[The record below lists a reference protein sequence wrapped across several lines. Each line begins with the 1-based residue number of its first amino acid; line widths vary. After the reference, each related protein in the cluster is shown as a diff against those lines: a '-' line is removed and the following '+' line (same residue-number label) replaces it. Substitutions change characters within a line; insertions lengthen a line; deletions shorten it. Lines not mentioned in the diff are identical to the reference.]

1 MRGIILRLAAN
12 ERRRLVKALQSILR
26 RMRQHP
32 VQAALV
38 VMLAVLLVVFL
49 DILFS
54 DRPTWAY
61 RLFGVEEK
69 FRILEFVGVAM
80 GGMLLAVGAAI
91 AHRRAKAMERAA
103 KAQAEAAKAHAEAN
117 KGAEDG
123 RRQERLKNAI
133 EHLGHASDSVR
144 LGGAYELFHLAKDTE
159 DLRQTVLDILCA
171 YIRRTTGEGEYRDKY
186 KSKPS
191 EEIQSLLTL
200 LFVQDHEVFRSYR
213 INLQGSW
220 LAGSNLVQA
229 FLLGADLSMAYLQ
242 RSDLSGGRLQ
252 EAYLFGARMQR
263 SHLCRACLQG
273 TDLSMAELQGSNLF
287 GAQMQGVKLYKTQM
301 QEAILSDA
309 SLQGAVSQLAPM
321 SSFGHHIRMGI
332 GQKSDLSKATFEGG
346 LRHEDVA
353 ALASI
358 MPNEAAE
365 ELQQALERHIDQ
377 PEVHELP
384 DSSRAIV
391 GEYTEEE
398 AKRWI
403 AEYEKARGKSP
414 KADG

>member
-1 MRGIILRLAAN
+1 M
-12 ERRRLVKALQSILR
+12 KALQSIFR
-26 RMRQHP
+26 WMRDHP

-38 VMLAVLLVVFL
+38 VMLAFLLAAFL
-49 DILFS
+49 AILFS
-54 DRPTWAY
+54 DDPTWAY

-91 AHRRAKAMERAA
+91 AHRRARAMERAA

-133 EHLGHASDSVR
+133 EHLGHDSDSVR
-144 LGGAYELFHLAKDTE
+144 LGGSYELFHLAKDTE

-171 YIRRTTGEGEYRDKY
+171 HIRRTTGEKEYRDRH
-186 KSKPS
+186 KSEPS

-200 LFVQDHEVFRSYR
+200 LFVQEHEIFRRCR

-229 FLLGADLSMAYLQ
+229 FLPGADLSKAYLQ
-242 RSDLSGGRLQ
+242 RSNLAGGRLQ
-252 EAYLFGARMQR
+252 WAYLFGARMQKSCLWR
-263 SHLCRACLQG
+263 TCLQG
-273 TDLSMAELQGSNLF
+273 TDLSMAELQGANLF
-287 GAQMQGVKLYKTQM
+287 GAQLQGVELYRTQM

-309 SLQGAVSQLAPM
+309 SLQGAASRSAPM
-321 SSFGHHIRMGI
+321 SSFERHIRRGI

-358 MPNEAAE
+358 MPNEAAVA
-365 ELQQALERHIDQ
+365 LQQALERHIDQ
-377 PEVHELP
+377 PEVHQLP
-384 DSSRAIV
+384 NDSRAIV

-398 AKRWI
+398 ADRWI
-403 AEYEKARGKSP
+403 AEYEEAIGKNPRAS
-414 KADG
+414 G